1 MAITANAMSSIPYTQ
16 QLAFFNANTQMS
28 WTPKTLEEWTRQQ
41 EDNGREQIVDEDYI
55 TEYIDRVKGFDILVY
70 KGRELSI
77 ELWPLIV
84 GSAPL
89 LVYKEDH
96 AEWIIDDMKTTY
108 ESLDK
113 IIEKVE
119 PKDIKEPVQ
128 KPVQETLPNNTVDSD
143 YFVGRTIRNW
153 EMQEYAKVNLTHMVT
168 GVRLHLKS
176 GKRYLVKAD
185 IKKSTNLELT
195 PQEAL
200 KRIQTYVQKKQSG
213 ASDRTIKPCI
223 YSITFP

>member
-16 QLAFFNANTQMS
+16 QLAFFNANTRMS
-28 WTPKTLEEWTRQQ
+28 WTPKTLEEWTQQQ

-89 LVYKEDH
+89 LVYEGDH
-96 AEWIIDDMKTTY
+96 VEWIIDDMKTTY

-113 IIEKVE
+113 LIGVE
-119 PKDIKEPVQ
+119 TQSES
-128 KPVQETLPNNTVDSD
+128 DS
-143 YFVGRTIRNW
+143 YFAGKKIRNFQM
-153 EMQEYAKVNLTHMVT
+153 EEFAKVKLDHLVT
-168 GVRLHLKS
+168 GVKIRTKTKEFVVRAHLE
-176 GKRYLVKAD
+176 
-185 IKKSTNLELT
+185 KSTASSLT
-195 PQEAL
+195 PEDAL
-200 KRIQTYVQKKQSG
+200 KRIQRYVQKKQSG

-223 YSITFP
+223 TAIHFP